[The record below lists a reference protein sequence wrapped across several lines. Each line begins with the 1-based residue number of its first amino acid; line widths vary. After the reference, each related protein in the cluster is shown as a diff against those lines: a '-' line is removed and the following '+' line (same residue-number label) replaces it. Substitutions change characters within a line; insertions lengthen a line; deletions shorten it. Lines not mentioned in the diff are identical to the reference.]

1 MYQSKF
7 HYEFYHKNK
16 MWMKLLK
23 ISLLDEIWDSLELNR
38 INLNVEIDELLFQFI
53 KERQRKKY
61 KGARIR

>member
-1 MYQSKF
+1 
-7 HYEFYHKNK
+7 

-53 KERQRKKY
+53 KER
-61 KGARIR
+61 

>member
-23 ISLLDEIWDSLELNR
+23 ISLLDEIWDLLESNR
-38 INLNVEIDELLFQFI
+38 INLNWRIIISVYQGTT
-53 KERQRKKY
+53 KK
-61 KGARIR
+61 KI

>member
-53 KERQRKKY
+53 KER
-61 KGARIR
+61 

>member
-1 MYQSKF
+1 
-7 HYEFYHKNK
+7 